1 MYLIVVGAG
10 AVSSF
15 FIRFAQEEGHDVALI
30 ERDEQAARHI
40 IEQYDIAVFHA
51 DLAQDSV
58 LDEANAERA
67 DALIATTDDDALNL
81 MAMFMGS
88 EHQIPNLI
96 SIVSRRS
103 HQRMFERLGV
113 HVLVDPEAIIAR
125 HLYKLMLTP
134 RLQDRI
140 TLPGGEY
147 IFETTL
153 QDHSPLVGHT
163 LASARE
169 QDMLANDILI
179 ASIKRENERL
189 IGPAE
194 DVTLETGDQLLVF
207 AHRTLSDKEYQP
219 FTG

>member
-15 FIRFAQEEGHDVALI
+15 FIQFAQEEGHDVALI
-30 ERDEQAARHI
+30 ERDEQAAQQI
-40 IEQYDIAVFHA
+40 VEQYDIAVFHA

-58 LDEANAERA
+58 LSEANASNA

-81 MAMFMGS
+81 MAMFLGV
-88 EHQIPNLI
+88 EHEIPNLI
-96 SIVSRRS
+96 SVVTRRA
-103 HQRMFERLGV
+103 HQRMFERLGA

-163 LASARE
+163 LASARK

-179 ASIKRENERL
+179 ASIKREEEQI

-194 DVTLETGDQLLVF
+194 DVTLESGDQLLVF
-207 AHRTLSDKEYQP
+207 AHRTLNDEEYKP

>member
-1 MYLIVVGAG
+1 V
-10 AVSSF
+10 
-15 FIRFAQEEGHDVALI
+15 
-30 ERDEQAARHI
+30 
-40 IEQYDIAVFHA
+40 
-51 DLAQDSV
+51 
-58 LDEANAERA
+58 
-67 DALIATTDDDALNL
+67 
-81 MAMFMGS
+81 
-88 EHQIPNLI
+88 EHEIPNLI
-96 SIVSRRS
+96 SVVTRRA
-103 HQRMFERLGV
+103 HQRMFERLGA

-163 LASARE
+163 LASARK

-179 ASIKRENERL
+179 ASIKREEEQI

-194 DVTLETGDQLLVF
+194 DVTLESGDQLLVF
-207 AHRTLSDKEYQP
+207 AHRTLNDEEYKP